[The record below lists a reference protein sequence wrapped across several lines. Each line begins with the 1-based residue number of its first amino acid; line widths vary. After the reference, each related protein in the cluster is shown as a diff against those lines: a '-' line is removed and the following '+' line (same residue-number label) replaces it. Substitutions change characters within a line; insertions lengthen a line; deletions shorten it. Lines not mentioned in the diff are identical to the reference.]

1 MSWKSKQNDMLYR
14 LIKQIKQLNFLNKR
28 GLVMGGLAGFLIGF
42 FSLLFF
48 YPDYKTD
55 SQELR
60 ANKQIIKLKVKRK
73 TMKLRPVNFNSLR
86 GWQQDDHLASLKAF
100 QKSCRHFLTKQLRS
114 HSAINQKRF
123 QICKKAVR
131 LKLTHKRQAKKF
143 FEEQFQPYRVLTPSS
158 LLTGYYEPE
167 IKGSRIKTAEYNI
180 PVYKR
185 PSDLVS
191 LINDKDRAAKNHQLT
206 FMRKKG
212 EKLEPFPTR
221 QSIEQGA
228 LENQGLELLFL
239 KDQVDSFFMHIQGSA
254 RIALDDGSHIRIGY
268 DGKNGHPYSSIG
280 KHLKNAYKFKGE
292 QLKLEAVKQWLR
304 DNKAEGQKVMWH
316 NKSYIFFRELNSDQ
330 GANGPLGAEGVNLT
344 PRRSLA
350 VDGSYHQLGLPI
362 WLDVA
367 SISHHGRPGFHHLMI
382 AQDVGS
388 AIKGPARGDIYW
400 GSGDKAGVLAGATKH
415 KGQFTV
421 LLPR

>member
-1 MSWKSKQNDMLYR
+1 
-14 LIKQIKQLNFLNKR
+14 
-28 GLVMGGLAGFLIGF
+28 MGGLAGFILGF

-48 YPDYKTD
+48 YPDYSSNNRSEINEQKA
-55 SQELR
+55 SKRIL
-60 ANKQIIKLKVKRK
+60 KLKVKRR
-73 TMKLRPVNFNSLR
+73 TMKLRPVRFQTLR
-86 GWQQDDHLASLKAF
+86 GWQQDDHLAAFKAF
-100 QKSCRHFLTKQLRS
+100 QKSCRYFLTKQLRS
-114 HSAINQKRF
+114 HSPVNLRRF
-123 QICKKAVR
+123 EICKKAVR
-131 LKLTHKRQAKKF
+131 LNLTHKSQAKKF
-143 FEEQFQPYRVLTPSS
+143 FETNFRPHRVLSSSS

-167 IKGSRIKTAEYNI
+167 IKGSRIRSAEYSI

-221 QSIEQGA
+221 EMIEQGA
-228 LENQGLELLFL
+228 LNNKGLELLFL

-254 RIALDDGSHIRIGY
+254 RIKLDDGSYIRIGY

-280 KHLKNAYKFKGE
+280 QHLKKAYKFRGE
-292 QLKLEAVKQWLR
+292 QLKLESVKQWLR
-304 DNKAEGQKVMWH
+304 DNKSEGQKVMWH
-316 NKSYIFFRELNSDQ
+316 NKSYIFFRELNDAQ
-330 GANGPLGAEGVNLT
+330 AADGPLGAEGVNLS

-362 WLDVA
+362 WLDVG
-367 SISHHGRPGFHHLMI
+367 SLSHHGNSGFHHLMI

-388 AIKGPARGDIYW
+388 AIKGPVRGDIYW
-400 GSGDKAGVLAGATKH
+400 GSGDKAGLLAGGTKH
-415 KGQFTV
+415 KGQFTI